1 MLPPLCRCAR
11 ALVHSDPLPVQW
23 SREQRS
29 TGGAGSHAR
38 WLKHGGT
45 HASQRDLDRGSGVS
59 VTPAHG
65 LKALQHHHPRHPPL
79 RRLKTAASAARLPP
93 GVASSL
99 DGGAAGD
106 ITPIADAV
114 RSLAAASGAGRRA
127 GAATRPAALSAEAP
141 EGLTPSLTGLDLP
154 AEDEV
159 VDEAAAAASAAAA
172 ARLQEAEEALRVR
185 SIVLLRHM
193 SWIASPA
200 ATRLAVQVRPYA
212 EKEGRT
218 ATHTLDAFSRL
229 DRVHHGA
236 SFTPPSPGQAASLMP
251 SPVDGTT
258 SETNALAGF
267 LCPSAASVALTPLL
281 RALYSRQP
289 AIVAKSLS
297 VRGCGSKCLTSA
309 DATLQVICCCR
320 SWQPWWKPA
329 SLCHSPSLLRPCPR
343 PWWRGTRL
351 WRR

>member
-1 MLPPLCRCAR
+1 M
-11 ALVHSDPLPVQW
+11 QW

-127 GAATRPAALSAEAP
+127 GAATRPAALSAVAP

-154 AEDEV
+154 AEDET
-159 VDEAAAAASAAAA
+159 VDEAAVAASAAAA
-172 ARLQEAEEALRVR
+172 ARLQESEEALRVR

-212 EKEGRT
+212 EKEGGR
-218 ATHTLDAFSRL
+218 ATHTPAALSSQCLLLSSLPLSGGLAHAVPSGRHDVRDERSCRL
-229 DRVHHGA
+229 PLPLRCLRGA
-236 SFTPPSPGQAASLMP
+236 HAS
-251 SPVDGTT
+251 
-258 SETNALAGF
+258 A
-267 LCPSAASVALTPLL
+267 
-281 RALYSRQP
+281 
-289 AIVAKSLS
+289 
-297 VRGCGSKCLTSA
+297 
-309 DATLQVICCCR
+309 
-320 SWQPWWKPA
+320 
-329 SLCHSPSLLRPCPR
+329 PR
-343 PWWRGTRL
+343 PLQPPARHRSQVAQRAWL
-351 WRR
+351 WL